1 MFNLYEEI
9 ALAQRENKKAVLLI
23 VISTMGSSPQKPGA
37 KMLVFEDGSTKGTI
51 GGGAVEKEMIEKAK
65 QFIHTG
71 GCQKFTFNLEGDL
84 AMACG
89 GDMDIYMETL
99 LPVPRLYIFGAGHVG
114 KALAMFAKNTGFS
127 IHLIDPRENIFNE
140 RDTEQYTCYNTDYFK
155 VIENIPFDQN
165 SYIVIV
171 TPKHQ
176 YDEELLSILAKKTY
190 RYIGMIG
197 STRKV
202 AIMKQRFMEEN
213 ILTPDEIEK
222 VDMPIGIK
230 IAAQSPEEIAIS
242 IVAKLIDVKNKA
254 I

>member
-1 MFNLYEEI
+1 MINIFEEI
-9 ALAQRENKKAVLLI
+9 TLAQRENKKAVLLI
-23 VISTMGSSPQKPGA
+23 IISTFGSSPQKPGA
-37 KMLVFEDGSTKGTI
+37 KMLVFEDGSIKGTI

-89 GDMDIYMETL
+89 GDMEIYMENI
-99 LPVPRLYIFGAGHVG
+99 LPIPRLYIFGAGHVG
-114 KALAMFAKNTGFS
+114 KALAMFAKNTGFAV
-127 IHLIDPRENIFNE
+127 HLIDPRENIFNE
-140 RDTEQYTCYNTDYFK
+140 SDLENYYCYNQDY
-155 VIENIPFDQN
+155 VNAIDQIAFDN
-165 SYIVIV
+165 NAYIVIV
-171 TPKHQ
+171 TPKHE
-176 YDEELLSILAKKTY
+176 YDEKLLAILGKKTS

-197 STRKV
+197 STRKIE
-202 AIMKQRFMEEN
+202 AMKQHFLAEN
-213 ILTPDEIEK
+213 ILSKDQIAK

-242 IVAKLIDVKNKA
+242 IVAKLIEVKNNA